1 MDIKNNKKI
10 IVLIAVA
17 IVLIAVI
24 GISVFTGYQSTVT
37 SSQEA
42 GETESKVIED
52 RVETTEEDSDEKVTE
67 ETADEDTGEEATS
80 EESDNTSTGTDSDS
94 SSTSSTSSGSSES
107 SDSTSASSSSS
118 GGSSSGSSS
127 TGTTTEPENTDITV
141 TIAVDA
147 SDHCSNPGVIVGATS
162 MTLPEGS
169 SVYTALINTG
179 VSVSGSSY
187 YISGID
193 NRFEKD
199 CGGTSGWQYSVNGV
213 TPMTSCGNYILSNGD
228 SIYWYYV
235 LEASY

>member
-1 MDIKNNKKI
+1 MDIRNNKKI
-10 IVLIAVA
+10 IALIAVA
-17 IVLIAVI
+17 VLLIAVI
-24 GISVFTGYQSTVT
+24 GISVFTGFQSTVS
-37 SSQEA
+37 SSQET
-42 GETESKVIED
+42 GETESKVIEN
-52 RVETTEEDSDEKVTE
+52 RTETTEEVTDEKLTA
-67 ETADEDTGEEATS
+67 ETDDKTGEDTAS
-80 EESDNTSTGTDSDS
+80 EESDDTSTGTDSDS
-94 SSTSSTSSGSSES
+94 SSTSSTSSGTSDS
-107 SDSTSASSSSS
+107 SDSSSSSSSSSS
-118 GGSSSGSSS
+118 GGTSSGSSS
-127 TGTTTEPENTDITV
+127 TGTDPEPVSTDITV

-147 SDHCSNPGVIVGATS
+147 SAHCNNPGVIVGTTS

-187 YISGID
+187 YISGIA